1 MATETFREKVV
12 IITGAS
18 SGIGKALALRLA
30 QEGAWVALAARNA
43 ERLQALAEECR
54 ALGGKAE
61 AVPTDVTEENQC
73 RALIQWAKDSFGR
86 IDMLINNAGMSVVG
100 KLEELP
106 DLRLF
111 HYVMDV
117 NFFGALS
124 CCYYAL
130 PHLRETGGRIVNVS
144 SLGGLLAVPDNTSYN
159 ASKFALQ
166 GFSDS
171 LRMELHNSGVS
182 VTVIS
187 PYWVV
192 TEFHEHYL
200 DKDGRPKGPSGR
212 AIYTEKMM
220 TAEKC
225 ARIILGAARQ
235 RKREVLI
242 GPGRWG
248 MLLRWIAPSVVDK
261 VTIDSIMRPAVKRIT
276 DRWP

>member
-1 MATETFREKVV
+1 MEKETFRGKAV

-18 SGIGKALALRLA
+18 SGIGKALALQLA
-30 QEGAWVALAARNA
+30 GAGASVALAARSA
-43 ERLQALAEECR
+43 ERLEALAEECR
-54 ALGGKAE
+54 ALGGRAE
-61 AVPTDVTEENQC
+61 AIPCDVSDEAQC
-73 RALIQWAKDSFGR
+73 RAFVSRAKEAFGR
-86 IDMLINNAGMSVVG
+86 IDMLINNAGMSVVA
-100 KLEELP
+100 KLEEMT

-130 PHLRETGGRIVNVS
+130 PHLLETKGRIVNVS
-144 SLGGLLAVPDNTSYN
+144 SLGGLLTLPYNSSYC

-171 LRMELHNSGVS
+171 LRMELAPSGVS

-200 DKDGRPKGPSGR
+200 DKDGKPKGPSGR

-220 TAEKC
+220 TAGKC
-225 ARIILGAARQ
+225 AEIILDAARH
-235 RKREVLI
+235 RKREVLM
-242 GPGRWG
+242 GPGRMG
-248 MLLRWIAPSVVDK
+248 VLLRWIAPGFMDK
-261 VTIDSIMRPAVKRIT
+261 ITIDAFLRPMVKRISS
-276 DRWP
+276 R